1 MDNKTIRNKK
11 VVTIVAVAFSIAM
24 AFLIL
29 TSHTK
34 QVDASTSGKYRTIN
48 GFFNTDGTVDTT
60 DGMEWKVRKAS
71 YAYPNTTK
79 VIVKFDTCGTKN
91 KLDDKIVSIKAQSKN
106 LQLIN
111 NYLVKNYDL
120 RAFKV
125 KYIKSNKL
133 TEKMIANRAI
143 NHTIYVEIIKSVSK
157 GGKRGLIDGKYTIAY
172 NKSVKKGKKVTSYN
186 IWNPDNAYVDD
197 VIAVVDNGKIR

>member
-1 MDNKTIRNKK
+1 MNNKIIKNKK

-29 TSHTK
+29 TNPTK

-60 DGMEWKVRKAS
+60 DGMAWKVRKAS

-91 KLDDKIVSIKAQSKN
+91 KLDDKIVSINAQSKN

-111 NYLVKNYDL
+111 NHLVKNYDL

-172 NKSVKKGKKVTSYN
+172 NKSVTKDKKVTSYN